1 MILGSFQPL
10 TMPPVI
16 KTIQEKETC
25 TPSGER
31 IAKVIARAGMCSR
44 RDAERWISE
53 GRVKIDG
60 NILSSPAVTV
70 NSTNKILV
78 DGKPL
83 PEPPTTRLWRYYKPQ
98 GLLTTHRDPQGR
110 PTLFEKLPQ
119 NLPRL
124 ISIGRLDLNSEGLL
138 LMTNDGELARKLEL
152 PSTGWQRRYRA
163 RVHGYVDSKILDKLK
178 EGTTIDGVK
187 YGSIKAV
194 IDRQQNSN
202 AWITLSLEEGKY
214 REVRKVMQHLGW
226 PVNRLIRIAY
236 GPFQLGNLTKGA
248 LIEVKQKVLR
258 EQLGLELKRENSGAH
273 RRR

>member
-1 MILGSFQPL
+1 
-10 TMPPVI
+10 MPPVTKI
-16 KTIQEKETC
+16 KENQTC
-25 TPSGER
+25 IPSGER

-60 NILSSPAVTV
+60 NILSSPAATV

-110 PTLFEKLPQ
+110 PNLFEQLPQ

-138 LMTNDGELARKLEL
+138 LMTNDGGLARKLEL
-152 PSTGWQRRYRA
+152 PSTGWSRRYRA
-163 RVHGYVDSKILDKLK
+163 RVHGQVDSKVLDKLK
-178 EGTTIDGVK
+178 EGTIINGIH
-187 YGSIKAV
+187 YGSIKAE

-202 AWITLSLEEGKY
+202 AWITISLEEGNN
-214 REVRKVMQHLGW
+214 REVRRVMQHLGW
-226 PVNRLIRIAY
+226 PVNRLIRIAF
-236 GPFQLGNLTKGA
+236 GPFQLGNLTKGTI
-248 LIEVKQKVLR
+248 IEVKQKIVR
-258 EQLGLELKRENSGAH
+258 EQLGFDLKGNIKSEN